1 MIRQQMEAETIDHPV
16 LFLFVISWS
25 NQL

>member
-1 MIRQQMEAETIDHPV
+1 MIRQQMEAETVDHPV
-16 LFLFVISWS
+16 LFLFVTSWT